1 MPELGEPQIRLLA
14 FVGLFA
20 IFAALEVAFPRR
32 RLVHSKSRRW
42 FTNFTIVVIDTI
54 SLRIIPFGLAMG
66 AAQWAQHNGYGL
78 FNSLPMPFWLS
89 AIFGFLVL
97 DFAIWFSHWAS
108 HKVPVLW
115 AIHRMHHTDV
125 DIDVSTA
132 IRFHPFEIFL
142 SMAFKILVVT
152 AVGIPAVVVLVFE
165 IVLNGVAMFNH
176 SNMRIPPK
184 IEVWARWLIVTPDM
198 HRVHHS
204 IVHQETDSNYGFNLP
219 VWDRLFGTYVAQPRE
234 GHENMTIGLSEWQD
248 DRPMRLFWCLKVP
261 FLRSRS

>member
-20 IFAALEVAFPRR
+20 VFAALELAFPRR

-132 IRFHPFEIFL
+132 IRFHPFEIFSVDGL
-142 SMAFKILVVT
+142 QNPGRNSSGNSGRRCACFRDRSERCGDVQSLEYADSPEDRSVGALADRDARHAPGAPLHCTSGDRFKLRFQPS
-152 AVGIPAVVVLVFE
+152 GL
-165 IVLNGVAMFNH
+165 G
-176 SNMRIPPK
+176 SS
-184 IEVWARWLIVTPDM
+184 VW
-198 HRVHHS
+198 
-204 IVHQETDSNYGFNLP
+204 Y
-219 VWDRLFGTYVAQPRE
+219 
-234 GHENMTIGLSEWQD
+234 
-248 DRPMRLFWCLKVP
+248 
-261 FLRSRS
+261 LRSATT